1 MKIRFASERRAT
13 WRLRFVEIARQVQG
27 PEAVPAPLAGHGLR
41 ARSRQSGFA
50 AWRRARPGGMR
61 LA

>member
-13 WRLRFVEIARQVQG
+13 WRLRFIEIARQVQG
-27 PEAVPAPLAGHGLR
+27 PAAAPGPFAGHGLK

-50 AWRRARPGGMR
+50 AWRRSRPGGMR